1 MYIVVTQTWTCDWCE
16 ITILYKP
23 KLVNGYKL
31 KLSKNLRLPTPDLIL
46 IRNSIT
52 NQVLFY
58 YIWNQNFNRAYG
70 RENTNPTQGATTEA
84 TIMWFKQLHLTWNAL
99 SELNWWAFCP
109 CEVPSHS
116 QLAIS
121 ASTTEYIYITQNLN
135 SYWCKVIQFC
145 VRYPDRIS
153 RQNWSHDHVI
163 TFRSPSRP
171 M

>member
-31 KLSKNLRLPTPDLIL
+31 ELSKNLRLPTLDLNL

-116 QLAIS
+116 QLAIRWS
-121 ASTTEYIYITQNLN
+121 VLLPQNTSTCIFHKI
-135 SYWCKVIQFC
+135 WIQF
-145 VRYPDRIS
+145 DA
-153 RQNWSHDHVI
+153 
-163 TFRSPSRP
+163 RSSNSVLDTQTA
-171 M
+171 